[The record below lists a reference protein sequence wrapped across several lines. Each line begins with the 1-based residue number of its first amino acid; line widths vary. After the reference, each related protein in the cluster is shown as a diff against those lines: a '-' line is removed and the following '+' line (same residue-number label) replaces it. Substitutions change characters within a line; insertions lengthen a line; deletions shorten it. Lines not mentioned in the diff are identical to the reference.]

1 MTLGLVRQ
9 VNINQE
15 MREAYLDYA
24 MSVIVARALPDARDG
39 LKPVHRRILYA
50 MYDMGIRADTPYKKC
65 ARIVGEVL
73 GKYHPHGDV
82 AVYETLVRL
91 AQDFSMRYML
101 IDGQGN
107 FGSVDGDGAA
117 AMRYTEARLAQ
128 VGEELLTNLDME
140 TVDFVENFDGTLQEP
155 TVLPA
160 AFPNLLVNGAS
171 GIAVGMATNVPPH
184 NMGEVCD
191 ACAYMLRKWE
201 AMDDITV
208 EDLMQFIKGPDFPT
222 GGLVYRHIDAAE
234 DGEDS
239 LISAYATGRGKITVR
254 ARCHIEEMG
263 RGKSRIIIS
272 ELPYQTNKSALI
284 DRIATLVRDGKLEGL
299 ADLRDESDRQGLRI
313 SVELQ
318 RGVEPADVLANLF
331 RLTPLQETFSIIM
344 LALVN
349 NEPRTLTLKQALKVY
364 LDHRLEI
371 IRRRSEYELNRARAR
386 AHILEGLL
394 KALDALDEVISTIRK
409 SQNVDTARTNLIK
422 LLKCSEIQA
431 NAILDMQL
439 RRLAA
444 LERKKIQEEYDEKI
458 KLIKYLESLLSSPEK
473 MREVIAG
480 ELLTVKDAYNDPRRT
495 VIADGAATKVT
506 AESLLVP
513 QEVTWVTLN
522 VEGKIGRTYSD
533 EAPKVSVETKGP
545 PRFIL
550 HTDTSQVAYLFTTRG
565 ICATIPVQ
573 QLPQVT
579 QPSDGADF
587 FSLCPLKSTDEVAA
601 FLCLP
606 SSLESGF
613 LLFATEQGEVKR
625 QRMEDLP
632 GMRSDTFKVM
642 DLDKDDRLLNV
653 FITHGEDEV
662 VLVTS
667 EGQAIRFS
675 ENDVRP
681 TGMGAGGMRGIKLA
695 GQRDQVVGAVL
706 VVEKQHL
713 WVITRD
719 GIAKSTPLSEYPTQ
733 GRAGGGVITMTLSK
747 ESGGLAAATVGKLD
761 EGIIVLTDKGKSK
774 YMRISAAPAGKRPLK
789 GDFVISMGAKERVA
803 SVAKYV
809 QMVTVAPD
817 EDAG

>member
-1 MTLGLVRQ
+1 MSLGSVRQ

-73 GKYHPHGDV
+73 GKYHPHGDA

-91 AQDFSMRYML
+91 AQEFSMRYML

-107 FGSVDGDGAA
+107 FGSIDGDGAA
-117 AMRYTEARLAQ
+117 AMRYTEARMAH

-184 NMGEVCD
+184 NLGEVCD
-191 ACAYMLRKWE
+191 ACVYMLSRWE
-201 AMDDITV
+201 SMDEISV

-222 GGLVYRHIDAAE
+222 GGLIYRHIDAAE

-239 LISAYATGRGKITVR
+239 LVAAYATGRGKITVR
-254 ARCHIEEMG
+254 ARCHVEEMG
-263 RGKSRIIIS
+263 RGKSRIIVS

-313 SVELQ
+313 SIELQ
-318 RGVEPADVLANLF
+318 RGVEPAPVLANLF
-331 RLTPLQETFSIIM
+331 KLTPLQETFSIIM

-349 NEPRTLTLKQALKVY
+349 NEPKTLSLKQALKVY

-371 IRRRSEYELNRARAR
+371 IRRRSEFELKRARAR

-394 KALDALDEVISTIRK
+394 KALDVLDEVIATIRR
-409 SQNVDTARTNLIK
+409 SQTVDTARANLIK

-444 LERKKIQEEYDEKI
+444 LERKRIQEEYDEKV
-458 KLIKYLESLLSSPEK
+458 KLIRYLEGLLSSPQM
-473 MREVIAG
+473 MRDVISE
-480 ELLTVKDAYNDPRRT
+480 ELLSVKGAYNDPRRT
-495 VIADGAATKVT
+495 VIAEGAATKVT

-522 VEGKIGRTYSD
+522 VDGKIGRSYSD
-533 EAPKVSVETKGP
+533 DPPKVSVETKGP
-545 PRFIL
+545 PRFVAR
-550 HTDTSQVAYLFTTRG
+550 TDTSQVAYLFTG
-565 ICATIPVQ
+565 NGMCATIPVQ
-573 QLPQVT
+573 QIPQVNL
-579 QPSDGADF
+579 PNEGVDF
-587 FSLCPLKSTDEVAA
+587 FSLCPLKSGDEITSL
-601 FLCLP
+601 LCLP
-606 SSLESGF
+606 ASLESGLIF
-613 LLFATEQGEVKR
+613 FATEQGEVKR
-625 QRMEDLP
+625 LRMEDLP
-632 GMRSDTFKVM
+632 GMRSDAFKVM
-642 DLDKDDRLLNV
+642 DIEKGDRLIAV
-653 FITHGEDEV
+653 FNTDGESEV
-662 VLVTS
+662 ILATS
-667 EGQAIRFS
+667 EAQAIRFS

-681 TGMGAGGMRGIKLA
+681 TGIGAGGMRGIKLA
-695 GQRDQVVGAVL
+695 GQRDRVIGAARVQ
-706 VVEKQHL
+706 EKQHF
-713 WVITRD
+713 WVITGD
-719 GIAKSTPLSEYPTQ
+719 GVAKSTPLSEYPTQ
-733 GRAGGGVITMTLSK
+733 GRAGGGVITMTLPK
-747 ESGGLAAATVGKLD
+747 ESSGLAAATVGKLD
-761 EGIIVLTDKGKSK
+761 EGIIVLTTKGKAK

-789 GDFVISMGAKERVA
+789 GDFVISLGAKEQV
-803 SVAKYV
+803 SGVAKYV
-809 QMVTVAPD
+809 PIVSAEVA
-817 EDAG
+817 EEAE